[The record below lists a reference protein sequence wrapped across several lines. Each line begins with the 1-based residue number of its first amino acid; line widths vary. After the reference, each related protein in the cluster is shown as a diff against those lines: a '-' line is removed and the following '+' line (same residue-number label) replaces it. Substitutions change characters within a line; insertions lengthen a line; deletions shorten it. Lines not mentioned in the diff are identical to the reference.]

1 MERLAV
7 VDVMEVRD
15 GASRLLGGGEDYRDL
30 ESLTFVPPPSQPS
43 TNHAP
48 GVVPQVAVISLA
60 MRWCFTGVWSM
71 QPP

>member
-1 MERLAV
+1 
-7 VDVMEVRD
+7 MEVRE

-43 TNHAP
+43 TNP
-48 GVVPQVAVISLA
+48 RSWWSPQVAVIYLA